1 MSSEVSKKHENTTT
15 YKSLPRDIFRPHLLK
30 NQPIPSSTEL
40 CQRRSTLVRQI
51 VSVCNEKKKY
61 KECLST
67 LSEESEFS
75 KVQKKQY
82 EEMIEKL
89 HERHQEFRA
98 DLKEVEVM
106 YSKVFNERY
115 GGKKINHVRTK
126 VEDPPSNGSSE
137 YGD

>member
-1 MSSEVSKKHENTTT
+1 
-15 YKSLPRDIFRPHLLK
+15 
-30 NQPIPSSTEL
+30 
-40 CQRRSTLVRQI
+40 
-51 VSVCNEKKKY
+51 
-61 KECLST
+61 
-67 LSEESEFS
+67 
-75 KVQKKQY
+75 
-82 EEMIEKL
+82 MIEKL

>member
-1 MSSEVSKKHENTTT
+1 M
-15 YKSLPRDIFRPHLLK
+15 
-30 NQPIPSSTEL
+30 
-40 CQRRSTLVRQI
+40 
-51 VSVCNEKKKY
+51 CNEKKKY
-61 KECLST
+61 KECLSN

-98 DLKEVEVM
+98 DLKELEVM

-115 GGKKINHVRTK
+115 CRKKTNHVRTK